1 MTSSVLTDRA
11 ELDRLRWRCRR
22 GMRELDVLLMR
33 YMDEEYASAGS
44 GEKTAFVQLLSLQDP
59 EILALLTGREV
70 ADDRGLRHV
79 IQRLLDSH

>member
-1 MTSSVLTDRA
+1 MATTALTDRA
-11 ELDRLRWRCRR
+11 ERHQLRWRCRR

-33 YMDEEYASAGS
+33 YMDREYASAGI
-44 GEKTAFVQLLSLQDP
+44 GEKAAFVQLLNLQDP
-59 EILALLTGREV
+59 EILALLTGRQV